1 MSDLRISIRLPF
13 EAAKPALPL
22 ATPTT
27 SPQASISISVSEDE
41 IRPHAY
47 QLYQRRLSEHCRSF
61 EDRSVED
68 WLTAEAHLK
77 ARKNRANKTNVR

>member
-1 MSDLRISIRLPF
+1 MSDSRISIRQPF
-13 EAAKPALPL
+13 EASKQALPL

-27 SPQASISISVSEDE
+27 SPQASSSISVSEDE
-41 IRPHAY
+41 IRTHAY
-47 QLYQRRLSEHCRSF
+47 QLYQRRVSEHCRSS